1 MVRRSDWC
9 FGGRGRWSAYPVVV
23 AAADPTTGS
32 APKNPVTAF
41 LNVGL
46 GPYLS
51 PSPPIEFPPPTDP
64 AEEEAREGS
73 NDALALAANNPAE
86 LLTLER
92 SDARAEDTSV
102 VNDGCSRYDVGD
114 EIGGE
119 EDPSSGGND
128 IARAG
133 VGPERWW
140 SAGSC
145 FDGVFKACCDRESSC
160 AFG

>member
-1 MVRRSDWC
+1 VVVVRRSEWC

-23 AAADPTTGS
+23 VVVAAIGS
-32 APKNPVTAF
+32 APKNPVAAF
-41 LNVGL
+41 LNEGL

-73 NDALALAANNPAE
+73 NDARALAANKPAE

-114 EIGGE
+114 EIGGD
-119 EDPSSGGND
+119 EDPRSGGKD

-133 VGPERWW
+133 VGPEM
-140 SAGSC
+140 
-145 FDGVFKACCDRESSC
+145 
-160 AFG
+160 